1 MTKREILID
10 DMEQMEDSLRWI
22 EDNKETVDAWGV
34 LRAVCRAVYHLLDD
48 KIRTMDKE
56 RRYKNV

>member
-22 EDNKETVDAWGV
+22 FGESKSNAPFASMLIIFEKMEVQ
-34 LRAVCRAVYHLLDD
+34 
-48 KIRTMDKE
+48 E
-56 RRYKNV
+56 